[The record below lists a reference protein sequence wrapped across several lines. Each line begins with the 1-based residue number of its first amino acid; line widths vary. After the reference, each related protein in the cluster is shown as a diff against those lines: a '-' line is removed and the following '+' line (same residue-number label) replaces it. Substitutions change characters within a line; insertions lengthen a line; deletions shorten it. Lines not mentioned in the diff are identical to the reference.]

1 MVKVYVLDTNVLVQ
15 APYACECF
23 EENRVV
29 LPLVI
34 LEELDNLKKAEGE
47 KGRNAR
53 SAIRYLEGLRQRGD
67 LLEGVP
73 TGSGGTL
80 RVEKNFVNVS
90 LPEDLPEDKMDN
102 RILRV
107 CLGLS
112 EAGTDPVVLV
122 TKDILLRVKA
132 QMLGIQAEDFV
143 TEQVS
148 GQEQ

>member
-53 SAIRYLEGLRQRGD
+53 SAIRYLEGL
-67 LLEGVP
+67 L
-73 TGSGGTL
+73 
-80 RVEKNFVNVS
+80 
-90 LPEDLPEDKMDN
+90 
-102 RILRV
+102 
-107 CLGLS
+107 
-112 EAGTDPVVLV
+112 
-122 TKDILLRVKA
+122 
-132 QMLGIQAEDFV
+132 
-143 TEQVS
+143 
-148 GQEQ
+148 